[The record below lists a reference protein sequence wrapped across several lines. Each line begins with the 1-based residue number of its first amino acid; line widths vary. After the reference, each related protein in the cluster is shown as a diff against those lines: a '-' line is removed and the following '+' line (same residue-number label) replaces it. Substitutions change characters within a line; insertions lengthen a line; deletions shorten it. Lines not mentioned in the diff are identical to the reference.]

1 MSLVIGPLTQIM
13 QRKHR
18 RRSLNPLTLHRAIGR
33 IATTQYLLL
42 ALLGGCVYFPNTTT
56 LYDEK
61 CQTYQRHM
69 TLEVQQIGTLMG
81 CHGDACA
88 AALVV
93 MGAVSA
99 TTAVVSGSVVVV
111 GNMVYWI
118 EKQGR
123 CLGPAKK
130 PE

>member
-1 MSLVIGPLTQIM
+1 MATPIG
-13 QRKHR
+13 H
-18 RRSLNPLTLHRAIGR
+18 
-33 IATTQYLLL
+33 IASARYLLL

-56 LYDEK
+56 VYDEK

-69 TLEVQQIGTLMG
+69 TLEVQQVGTFVG
-81 CHGDACA
+81 CHGDACV

-99 TTAVVSGSVVVV
+99 STAVVSGSVVIA
-111 GNMVYWI
+111 GNAVYWI

-123 CLGPAKK
+123 CLGLTKK
-130 PE
+130 SD